1 MLIRLV
7 QFVWHICISD
17 PITLVWYVKV
27 DIKLLQFCR
36 GYFQKTLPFVHMY
49 FYSNFTEVFS
59 KVSFV
64 PIEITFTCTKYCL
77 TQWISKLPWVSQNL
91 INLTSGGHIKRNC
104 LRDRANYRSSR
115 AWQIV
120 TRQPMMTSSNRNIF
134 RVTGSLCGK
143 VTGHPWIPLQKRA
156 TRRFD
161 VFFDLRLI
169 KRLSKRSWG
178 WWFET
183 PLRPLWRQCDAF
195 LGYPPGILSCCQIC
209 TTHSKIGHA

>member
-7 QFVWHICISD
+7 QFVWHIRISD
-17 PITLVWYVKV
+17 PITIVWYVKV

-36 GYFQKTLPFVHMY
+36 GYFQKTFPFVHMY

-120 TRQPMMTSSNRNIF
+120 TRQPMMTSSNKYFPRNWLF
-134 RVTGSLCGK
+134 VRESHRSPVNSLTKASDAQIWC
-143 VTGHPWIPLQKRA
+143 
-156 TRRFD
+156 F
-161 VFFDLRLI
+161 
-169 KRLSKRSWG
+169 
-178 WWFET
+178 
-183 PLRPLWRQCDAF
+183 LWSA
-195 LGYPPGILSCCQIC
+195 LE
-209 TTHSKIGHA
+209 